1 MTCTT
6 GYFLLTANYPSSML
20 EGLCGLE
27 FRIRVQSLPSGLS
40 SILPAHINQER
51 ASILVCRTTLSI
63 IISCIHCLLCTRS
76 GTNLSWLRGE
86 CAFYN
91 AKPANCI
98 VKTHARAH
106 THYATGVSTL
116 VWVQDSNRADKYLV
130 WTISGCRNTVDTS
143 ASGKKDLPRWPSH
156 LRRCYTTYLK
166 AEAGK
171 LHDWFCHSI
180 YC

>member
-98 VKTHARAH
+98 VKTHARTH
-106 THYATGVSTL
+106 TL
-116 VWVQDSNRADKYLV
+116 CNRSEYSGMGARQQSSWQISCVDYLRLQKYCGH
-130 WTISGCRNTVDTS
+130 ISFR
-143 ASGKKDLPRWPSH
+143 
-156 LRRCYTTYLK
+156 
-166 AEAGK
+166 
-171 LHDWFCHSI
+171 
-180 YC
+180 